1 MTIDPAK
8 VGHVV
13 FAFIIAINIINTTSL
28 LQVYYGNQRTLS
40 DRTHSDPAKDLNVVT
55 FELTKDH
62 VLQARM
68 L

>member
-8 VGHVV
+8 VGHVA
-13 FAFIIAINIINTTSL
+13 FAFIIAINIINTT
-28 LQVYYGNQRTLS
+28 YYGNQRTLS

>member
-1 MTIDPAK
+1 MTIEPTK
-8 VGHVV
+8 VGHGV
-13 FAFIIAINIINTTSL
+13 FAFIIAISIINTT
-28 LQVYYGNQRTLS
+28 YYGNQRTLS
-40 DRTHSDPAKDLNVVT
+40 DRTHSDLAKDLNVVT